1 MVSRRKILSRSR
13 DDLNLDQTF
22 TQQEEEED
30 VWYQKDKLYK
40 EHIQE
45 VLDKWTQI
53 DDEIWAKVIVFER
66 NRRVAKAYAR
76 APVLTIN
83 GSDDGFDGMRIG
95 LCGFDNPMRDQKT
108 DELKRVIGQG
118 VKIKMDD
125 AGNILVR
132 RYAKSNVFVKSTA
145 SNPNEET
152 SIGAEILKLPNQAL
166 ESEKIVKLFDM
177 KKFQSNVN
185 RELRRAYPDR
195 RRLETQCLSA
205 VAFVKSENDILEC
218 PIWVLI
224 VNVVAMDMLKS
235 KLPPVQ
241 RPIVDIKNR
250 PRIPIP
256 DEDPYSV
263 AGNGSNGSSGSS
275 GFGSGHQQQQ
285 QQLQQQHQQQQALG
299 KHLNNGNNGHVAA
312 TREQLLLQTQQLA
325 HKRSEKPP
333 KLPPRDNVYA
343 HDLIPKPDY
352 DDIDLETRIKLSRG
366 KSDKGKDNKKYD
378 DPYYCGLRARV
389 PNFVKSSKSG
399 AKDQRDGNGNNII
412 MNGNGNS
419 DGMSTLSQ
427 KKTSMIHNHMAGMH
441 PHHIQQQQQQQL
453 MAAAAAAAHA
463 VHHQQPGHHQH
474 QIWQTRSYESGIG
487 IYKQGGYQ
495 PQLQQHQQQQHKT
508 HALQLQMQMQQQQQQ
523 QPQSLPTDLTA
534 TTAITTKTQ
543 STAKHHHNK
552 ARSNQQKQLQQ
563 QHQQQQQQQQ
573 QHLHSHLHPHSTAHG
588 HAHHRHQQ
596 HHQHHHCHRLHHPP
610 SHLPNKGAPNGGS
623 YFPPAQYYDDL
634 EEVAVRQ
641 GARRL
646 STRRTLLTTETAC
659 NCVSCYALAPL
670 CGEVPAPRP
679 QRSLSQQQLRR
690 HQRLSGGLL
699 DKHAGVAKWCS
710 ESDISVLE
718 QVQEDEPIVHTDE
731 RYDSYEY
738 DDFDMDF
745 DIDDTNNTNTNNT
758 NNGNGNSYMRQ
769 LQRLQRPRAVHS
781 NEETDVY
788 VDRAQLRQL
797 TAPAL
802 LAARNKSQS
811 TESFFEQP
819 NEEGSLYMYGGRR
832 RIVAKAPTALPVNI
846 YERVPNSMSSDIGYK
861 GGKLQP
867 NSKRSQ
873 YYNSNNNKPQLPA
886 PSWRGKRQQAAT
898 LLQKADKKL
907 YDNTTN
913 SNGNYNNKRQLTN
926 NSSQNSNNS
935 LSNNNNSNAKRNNDD
950 VLKNKNNFNSKNK
963 IITTATAA
971 TKSLAIATS
980 AATAATPTATA
991 AALASSATSTAAPA
1005 VGNGS
1010 ATTVTSAATTNNAL
1024 PQLQAQTQRTGRT
1037 ASRLDISD
1045 MESIYGYL
1053 KPRKPRSL
1061 SLKKIQILDY

>member
-95 LCGFDNPMRDQKT
+95 LCGFDNPMRDRKT

-132 RYAKSNVFVKSTA
+132 RYAKSNVYVKSTA
-145 SNPNEET
+145 SSPNEET

-185 RELRRAYPDR
+185 RELQRAYPDR
-195 RRLETQCLSA
+195 RRLETQCLST
-205 VAFVKSENDILEC
+205 VAFVKSENDVLEC

-224 VNVVAMDMLKS
+224 VNVVAMDMLKT

-263 AGNGSNGSSGSS
+263 AGNGSGGSSGSS
-275 GFGSGHQQQQ
+275 GFGSGHQAQLHPQ
-285 QQLQQQHQQQQALG
+285 QQLG
-299 KHLNNGNNGHVAA
+299 KHMNGNGGGHVAA

-333 KLPPRDNVYA
+333 KLPPRDNVYS

-389 PNFVKSSKSG
+389 PNFVKSGKPAS
-399 AKDQRDGNGNNII
+399 AKDQRDGNGNTIS
-412 MNGNGNS
+412 NGGG
-419 DGMSTLSQ
+419 GMSTLSQ
-427 KKTSMIHNHMAGMH
+427 KKTSMIHNHLAGMH
-441 PHHIQQQQQQQL
+441 PHHIQQHQQQQL
-453 MAAAAAAAHA
+453 MAAAAAAHA
-463 VHHQQPGHHQH
+463 AQHHQQQQHH

-487 IYKQGGYQ
+487 IYKQGGPSAANANQ
-495 PQLQQHQQQQHKT
+495 I
-508 HALQLQMQMQQQQQQ
+508 QQ

-534 TTAITTKTQ
+534 TLATVTATATATATGKTH
-543 STAKHHHNK
+543 STAHK
-552 ARSNQQKQLQQ
+552 ARSHLQKQQQ
-563 QHQQQQQQQQ
+563 AQQNQ
-573 QHLHSHLHPHSTAHG
+573 HLHPHPHPFPHAHP
-588 HAHHRHQQ
+588 HHRH
-596 HHQHHHCHRLHHPP
+596 HHQRHGHQCERHSR
-610 SHLPNKGAPNGGS
+610 
-623 YFPPAQYYDDL
+623 AQQVQQPYYDNL
-634 EEVAVRQ
+634 EDSMGRQ
-641 GARRL
+641 VARRL
-646 STRRTLLTTETAC
+646 STRRPPPAENTSSC

-670 CGEVPAPRP
+670 CGAVPPPRP

-690 HQRLSGGLL
+690 HQRLSGSLVEPVEL
-699 DKHAGVAKWCS
+699 VERPAVVTKWCS
-710 ESDISVLE
+710 ESDVSVLE
-718 QVQEDEPIVHTDE
+718 LEPAANE
-731 RYDSYEY
+731 RYDDCYEY
-738 DDFDMDF
+738 DDFDLDF
-745 DIDDTNNTNTNNT
+745 DLDDDLGLTN
-758 NNGNGNSYMRQ
+758 Q
-769 LQRLQRPRAVHS
+769 PRPRRGT
-781 NEETDVY
+781 ETVDLY

-797 TAPAL
+797 QTPAVL
-802 LAARNKSQS
+802 RHKSQS

-819 NEEGSLYMYGGRR
+819 NEEGSLYMYGGRK
-832 RIVAKAPTALPVNI
+832 RIAVKAPSAANI
-846 YERVPNSMSSDIGYK
+846 YDRVRGSTDSDRGHGHRARPNGRLNLGARMQSTK
-861 GGKLQP
+861 QQQQQQP
-867 NSKRSQ
+867 Q
-873 YYNSNNNKPQLPA
+873 PQLPA
-886 PSWRGKRQQAAT
+886 PSWRGGKRQEQA
-898 LLQKADKKL
+898 QNADKRQR
-907 YDNTTN
+907 YDNATN
-913 SNGNYNNKRQLTN
+913 ISKQHKRQLTN
-926 NSSQNSNNS
+926 
-935 LSNNNNSNAKRNNDD
+935 ATKDNDD
-950 VLKNKNNFNSKNK
+950 MLKSKNYFNSKNK
-963 IITTATAA
+963 SI
-971 TKSLAIATS
+971 
-980 AATAATPTATA
+980 ATA
-991 AALASSATSTAAPA
+991 AAKATAVAAASAAGGGKSRGGGGAGGGGNPTMSPTLATTTHVAAANNAPASGGLPSPPPPSTAA
-1005 VGNGS
+1005 V
-1010 ATTVTSAATTNNAL
+1010 AATR
-1024 PQLQAQTQRTGRT
+1024 PGRS

>member
-108 DELKRVIGQG
+108 DEMKRVIGQG

-132 RYAKSNVFVKSTA
+132 RYAKSNVYVKSTA
-145 SNPNEET
+145 SSPNEET

-205 VAFVKSENDILEC
+205 VAFVKSESDVLEC

-263 AGNGSNGSSGSS
+263 AGNGSGGSSGSS
-275 GFGSGHQQQQ
+275 GFGSGHQQQ
-285 QQLQQQHQQQQALG
+285 LG
-299 KHLNNGNNGHVAA
+299 KLLNNGNSGHVAA

-389 PNFVKSSKSG
+389 PNFVKSGKKGSG
-399 AKDQRDGNGNNII
+399 QGLKDQRDGNGNNINI
-412 MNGNGNS
+412 INNNNNSNG
-419 DGMSTLSQ
+419 GMSTLSQ
-427 KKTSMIHNHMAGMH
+427 KKTSMIHNHLSGMH
-441 PHHIQQQQQQQL
+441 PHHIQQQQQL
-453 MAAAAAAAHA
+453 MAAAAAAHA
-463 VHHQQPGHHQH
+463 VHHHPGHQQQQQQQNHHH

-487 IYKQGGYQ
+487 IYKQGVASTPQ
-495 PQLQQHQQQQHKT
+495 HKSHALQMQLQLQLQQQH
-508 HALQLQMQMQQQQQQ
+508 QQ
-523 QPQSLPTDLTA
+523 QPQSLPTDLTTA
-534 TTAITTKTQ
+534 TTTKTQ
-543 STAKHHHNK
+543 STPNK
-552 ARSNQQKQLQQ
+552 ARS
-563 QHQQQQQQQQ
+563 HQQQQQQH
-573 QHLHSHLHPHSTAHG
+573 HLPPQTRTPHAHPHHK
-588 HAHHRHQQ
+588 
-596 HHQHHHCHRLHHPP
+596 HQHHHNHNHSHMHQCERHARHQAPNHPTHPP
-610 SHLPNKGAPNGGS
+610 
-623 YFPPAQYYDDL
+623 FYDNL
-634 EEVAVRQ
+634 EESVGRQ
-641 GARRL
+641 VSRRL
-646 STRRTLLTTETAC
+646 STRRPVAESAAGAC

-670 CGEVPAPRP
+670 CGSVPPPRP
-679 QRSLSQQQLRR
+679 LRSLSQQQLRR
-690 HQRLSGGLL
+690 HQRLSGSLVE
-699 DKHAGVAKWCS
+699 KQAGVVKWCS
-710 ESDISVLE
+710 ESDVSVLE
-718 QVQEDEPIVHTDE
+718 HVQEEDPDE
-731 RYDSYEY
+731 RYDDCYEY

-745 DIDDTNNTNTNNT
+745 DIDDDLTARM
-758 NNGNGNSYMRQ
+758 GYSRG
-769 LQRLQRPRAVHS
+769 P
-781 NEETDVY
+781 ETVDMY
-788 VDRAQLRQL
+788 VDRAQLRQIQ
-797 TAPAL
+797 APAV
-802 LAARNKSQS
+802 LASSRTKSQS

-819 NEEGSLYMYGGRR
+819 NEEGSLYMYGGRK
-832 RIVAKAPTALPVNI
+832 RIVAKAPSAANI
-846 YERVPNSMSSDIGYK
+846 YDRVRGSMDPDRGYANGRFNLAARTQYHNRSSQHK
-861 GGKLQP
+861 APVLPSPSWRGGKRLQQEAKHFQ
-867 NSKRSQ
+867 NSDKRR
-873 YYNSNNNKPQLPA
+873 YDNATNNNNSNNN
-886 PSWRGKRQQAAT
+886 
-898 LLQKADKKL
+898 
-907 YDNTTN
+907 NN
-913 SNGNYNNKRQLTN
+913 SHNISSNKNKRQLTN
-926 NSSQNSNNS
+926 SN
-935 LSNNNNSNAKRNNDD
+935 KNNDD
-950 VLKNKNNFNSKNK
+950 ILKSKNNFNSKNK
-963 IITTATAA
+963 SIATSASAQAQQAKATTTASSSGGAVAASATTTATATMTTNA
-971 TKSLAIATS
+971 SGG
-980 AATAATPTATA
+980 AAVAVAAASKKASPIHDPTANNAQA
-991 AALASSATSTAAPA
+991 AANGLLHGPPPPPAA
-1005 VGNGS
+1005 
-1010 ATTVTSAATTNNAL
+1010 
-1024 PQLQAQTQRTGRT
+1024 RTGRS

>member
-108 DELKRVIGQG
+108 DEMKRVIGQG

-132 RYAKSNVFVKSTA
+132 RYAKSNVYVKSTA
-145 SNPNEET
+145 SSPNEET

-205 VAFVKSENDILEC
+205 VAFVKSESDVLEC

-263 AGNGSNGSSGSS
+263 AGNGSGGSSGSS
-275 GFGSGHQQQQ
+275 GFGSGHQQQAHAQ
-285 QQLQQQHQQQQALG
+285 QLG

-389 PNFVKSSKSG
+389 PNFVKSGKKGSG
-399 AKDQRDGNGNNII
+399 QGLKDQRDGNGNNINI
-412 MNGNGNS
+412 INNNNNSNG
-419 DGMSTLSQ
+419 GMSTLSQ
-427 KKTSMIHNHMAGMH
+427 KKTSMIHNHLAGMH
-441 PHHIQQQQQQQL
+441 PHHIQQQQQL
-453 MAAAAAAAHA
+453 MAAAAAAHA
-463 VHHQQPGHHQH
+463 VHHHPGHQQQQQQQNHHH

-487 IYKQGGYQ
+487 IYKQGVASTPHHKTHAMQ
-495 PQLQQHQQQQHKT
+495 MQLQLQQH
-508 HALQLQMQMQQQQQQ
+508 QQQQQ
-523 QPQSLPTDLTA
+523 QPQSLPTDLTTA
-534 TTAITTKTQ
+534 TTAKTQ
-543 STAKHHHNK
+543 STPHK
-552 ARSNQQKQLQQ
+552 ARS
-563 QHQQQQQQQQ
+563 QQQQ
-573 QHLHSHLHPHSTAHG
+573 QH
-588 HAHHRHQQ
+588 HH
-596 HHQHHHCHRLHHPP
+596 HHQHNLPPQTRTPHSYPHAHPHHKHHHNHSHMHQCERHARHLPP
-610 SHLPNKGAPNGGS
+610 SQPTLPP
-623 YFPPAQYYDDL
+623 FYDNL
-634 EEVAVRQ
+634 EESV
-641 GARRL
+641 GRRL
-646 STRRTLLTTETAC
+646 STRRPVAESAAGAPC

-670 CGEVPAPRP
+670 CGSVPPPRP

-690 HQRLSGGLL
+690 HQQLSGSLVE
-699 DKHAGVAKWCS
+699 KQTGVVKWCS

-718 QVQEDEPIVHTDE
+718 HVQEEDPADE
-731 RYDSYEY
+731 RYDDCYEY

-745 DIDDTNNTNTNNT
+745 DIDDDLTARMGYSRGT
-758 NNGNGNSYMRQ
+758 
-769 LQRLQRPRAVHS
+769 
-781 NEETDVY
+781 ETVDMY
-788 VDRAQLRQL
+788 VDRAQLRQIQ
-797 TAPAL
+797 APAV
-802 LAARNKSQS
+802 LASSRNKSQS

-819 NEEGSLYMYGGRR
+819 NEEGSLYMYGGRK
-832 RIVAKAPTALPVNI
+832 RIVAKAPSAANI
-846 YERVPNSMSSDIGYK
+846 YDRVRGSMDPDRGYANGRFNLAARTQQYHNRSSHK
-861 GGKLQP
+861 AP
-867 NSKRSQ
+867 V
-873 YYNSNNNKPQLPA
+873 LPS
-886 PSWRGKRQQAAT
+886 PSWRGGKRQQQEAKHF
-898 LLQKADKKL
+898 QNSDKRR
-907 YDNTTN
+907 YDNATN
-913 SNGNYNNKRQLTN
+913 NSSNNNSHNNICSSSSSSNKNKRQLTN
-926 NSSQNSNNS
+926 SN
-935 LSNNNNSNAKRNNDD
+935 KNNDD
-950 VLKNKNNFNSKNK
+950 ILKSKNNFNSK
-963 IITTATAA
+963 
-971 TKSLAIATS
+971 TKSIATS
-980 AATAATPTATA
+980 ASAQAQAAKATTTTASSGGAVAAASASATMTTNASGGAVVAAVATAASKKASPIHDPPTIVNNAQA
-991 AALASSATSTAAPA
+991 AANGLHGLPPPPAA
-1005 VGNGS
+1005 
-1010 ATTVTSAATTNNAL
+1010 
-1024 PQLQAQTQRTGRT
+1024 RTGRS